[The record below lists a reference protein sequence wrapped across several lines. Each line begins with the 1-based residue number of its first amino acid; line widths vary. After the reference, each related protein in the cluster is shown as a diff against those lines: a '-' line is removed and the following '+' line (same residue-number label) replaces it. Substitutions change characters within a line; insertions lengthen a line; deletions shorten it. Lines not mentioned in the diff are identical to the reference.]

1 MTRSDAAHVKG
12 GEENSQ
18 PTAGNY
24 VDTHV
29 HIWTDDFEK
38 YPLAQGFTPQE
49 MAPRVFSCD
58 DILRHA
64 TPNGVSRV
72 VLVQMSYYGFD
83 NSYMLDAIRLRPEV
97 FAGVAV
103 VDWNGSDSEEK
114 MLRLAQQGIRA
125 FRIFPQNVPAEA
137 CLEGEGLARMFRCGA
152 KENLAM
158 CLLVNP
164 EALSAVRRRC
174 ENFPDTPLIIDH
186 LARLGMA
193 GPVVENDV
201 QALCAL
207 ARYPKVKVKVSA
219 FYALGNKKPPH
230 LDLAPLI
237 RRVYEAFGPKRLM
250 WGSDC
255 PFQVQSET
263 YADGISLVRDRLD
276 FLSMADKE
284 WILRRTAEETFF
296 QSP

>member
-97 FAGVAV
+97 FQGVAV

-137 CLEGEGLARMFRCGA
+137 CLEGEGLARMFRWRFPGR
-152 KENLAM
+152 
-158 CLLVNP
+158 
-164 EALSAVRRRC
+164 LSQRHGGPHGRHHGSDHVGVRPHRPRERQPRHRPRSRSCHVCSGWTGEGWKGLRR
-174 ENFPDTPLIIDH
+174 L
-186 LARLGMA
+186 A
-193 GPVVENDV
+193 GP
-201 QALCAL
+201 
-207 ARYPKVKVKVSA
+207 
-219 FYALGNKKPPH
+219 
-230 LDLAPLI
+230 
-237 RRVYEAFGPKRLM
+237 
-250 WGSDC
+250 
-255 PFQVQSET
+255 
-263 YADGISLVRDRLD
+263 
-276 FLSMADKE
+276 
-284 WILRRTAEETFF
+284 
-296 QSP
+296 